1 MGDARATNPN
11 PLDTVTDVSSV
22 ARLFTHLNNPQNLLT
37 YLVLTA
43 WCKFMGV
50 WTLLPTISVGA

>member
-11 PLDTVTDVSSV
+11 PLDTATDVSSV
-22 ARLFTHLNNPQNLLT
+22 ARLLTHLNNPQNLLT

-43 WCKFMGV
+43 WMKFMGIA
-50 WTLLPTISVGA
+50 TLIPTITVGG